1 MQSKTIILAL
11 VVALVSSCSRNNYFE
26 HQLRSNLPTA
36 AHGRPID
43 VYFENGETPDRDYIE
58 FYDLR
63 VIRKGNFNDRQMVKF
78 LQQEAQ
84 KKGMDAITEL
94 HKWDEEEI
102 TATLFDV
109 IATAADPDGFDYT
122 TTINYS
128 VIEGKGVKYIENIDL
143 RKSVKTG
150 KVYHEATGDYVGKVS
165 YLPNGRM
172 QETTAENEVASFLFD
187 TYFKLSEG
195 RLLHEQK
202 DWQTLHYA
210 DGRIDVRR
218 KYRMNDWLLERVR
231 VNYDPLNVNRI
242 RTIRLT
248 ENPGHGDMVT
258 RLKYEYNDI
267 GQLIERKAV
276 GASNFKEKFF
286 YKDGHLAERR
296 LYLNGEE
303 YRIDFE
309 YYQQSDLKDLI
320 KKVEETQ

>member
-1 MQSKTIILAL
+1 MQSKTIFLAL
-11 VVALVSSCSRNNYFE
+11 MVALISSCSRNNYFE
-26 HQLRSNLPTA
+26 HQLRSDLPTK
-36 AHGRPID
+36 AHSGPID

-63 VIRKGNFNDRQMVKF
+63 VVRKGNFNDRQMVTF
-78 LQQEAQ
+78 LKQEAQ
-84 KKGMDAITEL
+84 RKGMDAITEQ

-102 TATLFDV
+102 TSTLFDV

-128 VIEGKGVKYIENIDL
+128 VIEGKGVKYVENIDL
-143 RKSVKTG
+143 SKSVKTG
-150 KVYHEATGDYVGKVS
+150 KVYHVASGEYVGLVS

-172 QETTAENEVASFLFD
+172 RETTAENDVAGFLMD

-195 RLLHEQK
+195 RLLHEEK
-202 DWQTLHYA
+202 DWQTLHRA

-231 VNYDPLNVNRI
+231 VNYDQLHINRI

-248 ENPGHGDMVT
+248 ENPGHGDLVT
-258 RLKYEYNDI
+258 RLKYDYNDI
-267 GQLIERKAV
+267 GQLVERKAV
-276 GASNFKEKFF
+276 GATNFKEIFV
-286 YKDGHLAERR
+286 YKDGKLAERR
-296 LYLNGEE
+296 LHLNGEE

-309 YYQQSDLKDLI
+309 HYQQSDLKNLI